1 MNIVHVIFKNK
12 TKEYEYTCS
21 SSLNIRNSLE
31 ITQVNTKQCSE
42 DIYFNFK
49 NYFG

>member
-1 MNIVHVIFKNK
+1 MNIMHVIFKNK
-12 TKEYEYTCS
+12 TKEYTCS
-21 SSLNIRNSLE
+21 SSLNNRNSLE
-31 ITQVNTKQCSE
+31 ITQINTKQCSE